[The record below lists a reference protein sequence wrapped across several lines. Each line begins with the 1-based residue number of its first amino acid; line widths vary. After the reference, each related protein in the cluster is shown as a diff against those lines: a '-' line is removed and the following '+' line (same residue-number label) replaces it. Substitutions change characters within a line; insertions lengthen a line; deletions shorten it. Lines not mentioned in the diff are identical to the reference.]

1 MESLHEE
8 EKKYGA
14 DKMPAYLN
22 SHPMT
27 KERID
32 YISKEPKDHSG
43 KKNAALEEI
52 WKKIKK

>member
-1 MESLHEE
+1 
-8 EKKYGA
+8 
-14 DKMPAYLN
+14 
-22 SHPMT
+22 MT

-32 YISKEPKDHSG
+32 YISKESKDHSG